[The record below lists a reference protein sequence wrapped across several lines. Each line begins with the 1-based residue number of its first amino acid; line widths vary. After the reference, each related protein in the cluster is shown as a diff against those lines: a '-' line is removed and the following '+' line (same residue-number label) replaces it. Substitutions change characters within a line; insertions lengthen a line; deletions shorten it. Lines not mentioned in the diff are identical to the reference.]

1 MAEQKVSLNLLGLPI
16 SLRFKRMKYA
26 RIRINKDCEISV
38 SVPRSYTAAQAK
50 DFILKHESWIRQTL
64 ERLRSKLLA
73 SDQVRILGKIYKLK
87 FSREVEL
94 GTNCGADESLGESG
108 ARDCVN
114 WANGDAGDDAG
125 GVNSAHLQSSAGISG
140 SGGDGDDVSG
150 SANNA
155 MGDMG
160 DGACGGTGSEI
171 LKFHSGERT
180 SQSSAA
186 GENLKF
192 DLPGNAAQGL
202 AQQSEMRQGGGFI
215 NIAVQNGAAD
225 ADLKFN
231 LAREDASLEGGEN
244 LKFNPNALGARGQ
257 NLNRD
262 GAQNLAGEE
271 FFKSSRIQTEAL
283 EQNGGEQ
290 SCSENLKFHLGG
302 RVPQSNDA
310 SKFNSASS
318 GEILKFDPAAK
329 GEILKFKPIAGDGIS
344 NFKPAVSGEIS
355 NFSSVVG
362 EGIPLMSERISKSA
376 SKNVPQNVAQSAQ
389 AADIERDEPDF
400 TIKNFIQS
408 SKFKDKIFVSGGAI
422 FCESEGE
429 FAAFKKAFALE
440 LYLRYIEKFSPRIG
454 RKIARVRVRT
464 MQTRWGSCNHAKGYL
479 NFSLSLIERD
489 PRFVEYVVLHELAHL
504 IHANHGAD
512 FYALIAQ
519 IMPDFR
525 ERIKLGKG

>member
-26 RIRINKDCEISV
+26 RIRISKDCEISV
-38 SVPRSYTAAQAK
+38 SVPRSYTAAQAEN
-50 DFILKHESWIRQTL
+50 FILKHESWIRQTL

-94 GTNCGADESLGESG
+94 GTNCSADEVLCNDSERS
-108 ARDCVN
+108 RVD
-114 WANGDAGDDAG
+114 DDA
-125 GVNSAHLQSSAGISG
+125 S
-140 SGGDGDDVSG
+140 DGTG
-150 SANNA
+150 
-155 MGDMG
+155 
-160 DGACGGTGSEI
+160 GGTGSEI

-180 SQSSAA
+180 SQSGAA

-192 DLPGNAAQGL
+192 NLPGDAAQGL
-202 AQQSEMRQGGGFI
+202 SQQSEMRQGGGFI
-215 NIAVQNGAAD
+215 NTATQNV
-225 ADLKFN
+225 F
-231 LAREDASLEGGEN
+231 EQSCGEN

-257 NLNRD
+257 NLNCD

-271 FFKSSRIQTEAL
+271 FFKSSRIRTEAL

-290 SCSENLKFHLGG
+290 SCSENLKFHSDG
-302 RVPQSNDA
+302 RVSQSSDA
-310 SKFNSASS
+310 GKFNSASS
-318 GEILKFDPAAK
+318 GEILKFDPAT
-329 GEILKFKPIAGDGIS
+329 GDGILEFKPIAGEGIS
-344 NFKPAVSGEIS
+344 NLKPAASGEIS
-355 NFSSVVG
+355 NFSSAAS
-362 EGIPLMSERISKSA
+362 EEIPLMSEKISKSA
-376 SKNVPQNVAQSAQ
+376 SENAPQNVAQSAQ
-389 AADIERDEPDF
+389 AVEIERDDPDF

-408 SKFKDKIFVSGGAI
+408 SKFKDKIFVSEGAI

-429 FAAFKKAFALE
+429 FATFKKAFALE
-440 LYLRYIEKFSPRIG
+440 IYLRYIAKFSPRIS
-454 RKIARVRVRT
+454 RKIARVRVRK
-464 MQTRWGSCNHAKGYL
+464 MQTRWGSCNHIKGYL

-489 PRFVEYVVLHELAHL
+489 RRFVEYVVLHELAHL

-525 ERIKLGKG
+525 ARIKLGKG

>member
-64 ERLRSKLLA
+64 ERLQSKLLA

-94 GTNCGADESLGESG
+94 GTSCSASESLGDGG
-108 ARDCVN
+108 AGGGVD
-114 WANGDAGDDAG
+114 GDANSDAG
-125 GVNSAHLQSSAGISG
+125 GVNSAHLQSGAGISG
-140 SGGDGDDVSG
+140 NGVDGGDVSG
-150 SANNA
+150 SANNGTSG
-155 MGDMG
+155 MN
-160 DGACGGTGSEI
+160 DGADGGAGNEI

-180 SQSSAA
+180 SQNGAA
-186 GENLKF
+186 SENLKF
-192 DLPGNAAQGL
+192 NLPVDAAQGL
-202 AQQSEMRQGGGFI
+202 AQQSAMRQSSGFI
-215 NIAVQNGAAD
+215 NTAAQNGAAD
-225 ADLKFN
+225 ADLEFN

-257 NLNRD
+257 NLNRS
-262 GAQNLAGEE
+262 GAQNLAGDG
-271 FFKSSRIQTEAL
+271 FFKSSRIRTEAL
-283 EQNGGEQ
+283 EQNDGEQ
-290 SCSENLKFHLGG
+290 SCGENLKFHSDG
-302 RVPQSNDA
+302 RVSQSSDG
-310 SKFNSASS
+310 SKFNSASN
-318 GEILKFDPAAK
+318 GENFKFNPAARD
-329 GEILKFKPIAGDGIS
+329 EILKFKPIAGEGIS
-344 NFKPAVSGEIS
+344 NFKPAASGEIL

-362 EGIPLMSERISKSA
+362 EEISKAA
-376 SKNVPQNVAQSAQ
+376 SENALQNVAQGAQ
-389 AADIERDEPDF
+389 AAERDEPNF

-454 RKIARVRVRT
+454 RKIARVRVRK

-489 PRFVEYVVLHELAHL
+489 PHFVEYVVLHELAHL

-525 ERIKLGKG
+525 ARIKLGKG

>member
-26 RIRINKDCEISV
+26 RIRISKDCEISV

-64 ERLRSKLLA
+64 ERLQSKLLA

-94 GTNCGADESLGESG
+94 GTNCGANESLGDSSV
-108 ARDCVN
+108 RDCVGSSVSR
-114 WANGDAGDDAG
+114 ARG
-125 GVNSAHLQSSAGISG
+125 GINLAHLQSGAGISS
-140 SGGDGDDVSG
+140 SGGDGGNVRG

-155 MGDMG
+155 VGGMD
-160 DGACGGTGSEI
+160 DGADGGTASEI

-180 SQSSAA
+180 SQSGAA

-192 DLPGNAAQGL
+192 NLPDDVAQGL

-215 NIAVQNGAAD
+215 NTAAQNV
-225 ADLKFN
+225 F
-231 LAREDASLEGGEN
+231 EQSCGEN
-244 LKFNPNALGARGQ
+244 LKFQSDGCAPQ
-257 NLNRD
+257 ND
-262 GAQNLAGEE
+262 DAG
-271 FFKSSRIQTEAL
+271 
-283 EQNGGEQ
+283 
-290 SCSENLKFHLGG
+290 
-302 RVPQSNDA
+302 
-310 SKFNSASS
+310 KFNSTSS
-318 GEILKFDPAAK
+318 DEILKFNPAARD
-329 GEILKFKPIAGDGIS
+329 GISKFKPVAGEGIS
-344 NFKPAVSGEIS
+344 NFKPAASGEIS
-355 NFSSVVG
+355 NFSSVAG
-362 EGIPLMSERISKSA
+362 EEISVASEKISKSA
-376 SKNVPQNVAQSAQ
+376 SENAPQNVAQSAQ
-389 AADIERDEPDF
+389 AAERDEPDF

-408 SKFKDKIFVSGGAI
+408 SKFKDKIFVSEGTI
-422 FCESEGE
+422 FCESESE

-440 LYLRYIEKFSPRIG
+440 LYLRYIAKLSPQIG
-454 RKIARVRVRT
+454 RKIARVRVRK

-525 ERIKLGKG
+525 ARIKLGKG

>member
-26 RIRINKDCEISV
+26 RIRISKDCEISV

-64 ERLRSKLLA
+64 ARLRSKLLA
-73 SDQVRILGKIYKLK
+73 SDRVRILGKIYKLK

-94 GTNCGADESLGESG
+94 GTNCGASKNLD
-108 ARDCVN
+108 D
-114 WANGDAGDDAG
+114 GDAQGCVG
-125 GVNSAHLQSSAGISG
+125 SGVNLAHLQSGAGMGG
-140 SGGDGDDVSG
+140 SGVNGGDVSG
-150 SANNA
+150 STNNA
-155 MGDMG
+155 TGGMG

-171 LKFHSGERT
+171 LKFHSGGHT
-180 SQSSAA
+180 SQSDTA

-192 DLPGNAAQGL
+192 NLPDDAAQGL
-202 AQQSEMRQGGGFI
+202 SQQSEMRQSGGFI
-215 NIAVQNGAAD
+215 DTAAQN
-225 ADLKFN
+225 LEFN
-231 LAREDASLEGGEN
+231 LAREDASPEGGEN
-244 LKFNPNALGARGQ
+244 LKFNPNALGALGQ
-257 NLNRD
+257 NLNRG

-271 FFKSSRIQTEAL
+271 FFKSSRIQAEAL
-283 EQNGGEQ
+283 EQSDDGPVDTAAQNVFEQ
-290 SCSENLKFHLGG
+290 SC
-302 RVPQSNDA
+302 
-310 SKFNSASS
+310 
-318 GEILKFDPAAK
+318 GEILKFNPAARD
-329 GEILKFKPIAGDGIS
+329 EILKFKPIAGEGIS
-344 NFKPAVSGEIS
+344 KFRPAASEEIS
-355 NFSSVVG
+355 NFSSVAG
-362 EGIPLMSERISKSA
+362 EEISVASEKTSKAA
-376 SKNVPQNVAQSAQ
+376 SENVPQNVAQSAQ
-389 AADIERDEPDF
+389 AAERDEPDF
-400 TIKNFIQS
+400 IIKNFIQS
-408 SKFKDKIFVSGGAI
+408 SKFKDKIFVSEGTI

-440 LYLRYIEKFSPRIG
+440 LYLRYIAKLSPQIG
-454 RKIARVRVRT
+454 RKIARVRVRK

-525 ERIKLGKG
+525 ARIKLGKG

>member
-108 ARDCVN
+108 ARDCV
-114 WANGDAGDDAG
+114 GSGVSHVSG
-125 GVNSAHLQSSAGISG
+125 GVNSAHLQSGAGISD
-140 SGGDGDDVSG
+140 GGDVSG
-150 SANNA
+150 SANNGTGG
-155 MGDMG
+155 MNY
-160 DGACGGTGSEI
+160 GAGGGTASEI
-171 LKFHSGERT
+171 LKFHSGGHT
-180 SQSSAA
+180 S
-186 GENLKF
+186 
-192 DLPGNAAQGL
+192 
-202 AQQSEMRQGGGFI
+202 
-215 NIAVQNGAAD
+215 QNGAAGE
-225 ADLKFN
+225 DLKFN
-231 LAREDASLEGGEN
+231 LAQESLSLESSKN
-244 LKFNPNALGARGQ
+244 FKFNPNALGARGQ

-262 GAQNLAGEE
+262 GAQNLTGEE
-271 FFKSSRIQTEAL
+271 FFKSSCIRTEAL

-290 SCSENLKFHLGG
+290 SCGENLKFHSDGC
-302 RVPQSNDA
+302 VSQSSNVG
-310 SKFNSASS
+310 KFNSASS
-318 GEILKFDPAAK
+318 GEILKFDPAARD
-329 GEILKFKPIAGDGIS
+329 EILKFKPAE
-344 NFKPAVSGEIS
+344 NGEIS
-355 NFSSVVG
+355 NFSSAAS
-362 EGIPLMSERISKSA
+362 EEIPLMSEKISKSA
-376 SKNVPQNVAQSAQ
+376 NENAPQNVAQSAQ
-389 AADIERDEPDF
+389 AEECYEPNF

-408 SKFKDKIFVSGGAI
+408 SKFKDKIFMSRDVI

-454 RKIARVRVRT
+454 RKIARVRVRK

-489 PRFVEYVVLHELAHL
+489 RRFVEYVVLHELAHL

-512 FYALIAQ
+512 FYALIAK
-519 IMPDFR
+519 IMPDFKA
-525 ERIKLGKG
+525 RIKLGKG

>member
-26 RIRINKDCEISV
+26 RIRISKDCEISV

-94 GTNCGADESLGESG
+94 GTNCGASKNLDDSG
-108 ARDCVN
+108 VQGCVDD
-114 WANGDAGDDAG
+114 DASDGAG
-125 GVNSAHLQSSAGISG
+125 GVNSAHLQSGAGIGG
-140 SGGDGDDVSG
+140 SGVNGGDVSG
-150 SANNA
+150 SANDA
-155 MGDMG
+155 MGSMNDSAGGDMG
-160 DGACGGTGSEI
+160 GEI
-171 LKFHSGERT
+171 LKFHSGGRT
-180 SQSSAA
+180 LQSGAA
-186 GENLKF
+186 SEDLKF
-192 DLPGNAAQGL
+192 NLPDDAAQGL
-202 AQQSEMRQGGGFI
+202 AQQSEMRQSGGFI
-215 NIAVQNGAAD
+215 NTTAQNGATD
-225 ADLKFN
+225 ADLEFN

-244 LKFNPNALGARGQ
+244 LKFHS
-257 NLNRD
+257 D
-262 GAQNLAGEE
+262 GCVSQSSDAG
-271 FFKSSRIQTEAL
+271 
-283 EQNGGEQ
+283 
-290 SCSENLKFHLGG
+290 
-302 RVPQSNDA
+302 
-310 SKFNSASS
+310 KFNSASS
-318 GEILKFDPAAK
+318 GEILKFDPAVRD
-329 GEILKFKPIAGDGIS
+329 GILKFKPIAGEGIS
-344 NFKPAVSGEIS
+344 NFKPAANGEIS

-362 EGIPLMSERISKSA
+362 EEISVASEKASKSA
-376 SKNVPQNVAQSAQ
+376 SENVPQNVAQSAQ
-389 AADIERDEPDF
+389 AAERDEPDF

-440 LYLRYIEKFSPRIG
+440 LYLRYIAKLSSQIG
-454 RKIARVRVRT
+454 RKIARVRVRK

-489 PRFVEYVVLHELAHL
+489 PCFVEYVVLHELAHL

-525 ERIKLGKG
+525 ARIKLGKG

>member
-26 RIRINKDCEISV
+26 RIRISKDYEISV

-50 DFILKHESWIRQTL
+50 DFILKHESWIHQTL
-64 ERLRSKLLA
+64 ERLQSKLLA

-87 FSREVEL
+87 FSREAEL
-94 GTNCGADESLGESG
+94 GANCGANEVLCNDSVRGCVGSG
-108 ARDCVN
+108 VSHAC
-114 WANGDAGDDAG
+114 G
-125 GVNSAHLQSSAGISG
+125 GVNSAHLQSGAGISG
-140 SGGDGDDVSG
+140 SGVDGGNVSG

-160 DGACGGTGSEI
+160 DGACGDMGGEI

-180 SQSSAA
+180 SQSDTAS
-186 GENLKF
+186 EDFKF
-192 DLPGNAAQGL
+192 NLPGDAAQGL
-202 AQQSEMRQGGGFI
+202 AQQSEIRQSGEFI
-215 NIAVQNGAAD
+215 NTAAQSGAAGE
-225 ADLKFN
+225 DLKFN
-231 LAREDASLEGGEN
+231 LAQEDASLEGGEN
-244 LKFNPNALGARGQ
+244 LKFHS
-257 NLNRD
+257 D
-262 GAQNLAGEE
+262 GCA
-271 FFKSSRIQTEAL
+271 
-283 EQNGGEQ
+283 
-290 SCSENLKFHLGG
+290 
-302 RVPQSNDA
+302 PQSDDA
-310 SKFNSASS
+310 GKFNSAAS
-318 GEILKFDPAAK
+318 GEILKFDPAAGDEISK
-329 GEILKFKPIAGDGIS
+329 FKPVAGEEILK
-344 NFKPAVSGEIS
+344 FKPAVSGEIS
-355 NFSSVVG
+355 NFSSAVS
-362 EGIPLMSERISKSA
+362 EEIPLMSERISKSA
-376 SKNVPQNVAQSAQ
+376 SENVPQNIVQSAQ
-389 AADIERDEPDF
+389 ATEPDEPDF

-408 SKFKDKIFVSGGAI
+408 SKFKDKIFVSEGTI

-454 RKIARVRVRT
+454 RKIARVRVRK

-525 ERIKLGKG
+525 ARI

>member
-26 RIRINKDCEISV
+26 RIRINKECEISV

-50 DFILKHESWIRQTL
+50 DFILKHENWIRQTL

-87 FSREVEL
+87 FSREIEL
-94 GTNCGADESLGESG
+94 GTNCGASKNLDDGGVRGCVHDG
-108 ARDCVN
+108 ASD
-114 WANGDAGDDAG
+114 GAG
-125 GVNSAHLQSSAGISG
+125 GANSAHLQSGAGISG
-140 SGGDGDDVSG
+140 SGGDVSG
-150 SANNA
+150 SA
-155 MGDMG
+155 
-160 DGACGGTGSEI
+160 GSEI
-171 LKFHSGERT
+171 LKFHPGERT
-180 SQSSAA
+180 SQNGAA
-186 GENLKF
+186 SEDLKF
-192 DLPGNAAQGL
+192 NLPGDAAQGL
-202 AQQSEMRQGGGFI
+202 AQQSEMRQSGGFI
-215 NIAVQNGAAD
+215 NTAAQNGAAD
-225 ADLKFN
+225 ANLEFN
-231 LAREDASLEGGEN
+231 LTQKGLSLESGEN

-257 NLNRD
+257 NLNRGD
-262 GAQNLAGEE
+262 AQNLAGEE

-290 SCSENLKFHLGG
+290 SCGEILKFHSDG
-302 RVPQSNDA
+302 RVSQSSDG

-318 GEILKFDPAAK
+318 GEILKFNPAARD
-329 GEILKFKPIAGDGIS
+329 GILKFKPVTGEGIS
-344 NFKPAVSGEIS
+344 NFKPAASGEIS

-362 EGIPLMSERISKSA
+362 EEISVASEISKSA
-376 SKNVPQNVAQSAQ
+376 SKNAPQNLAQSTQ

-408 SKFKDKIFVSGGAI
+408 SKFKDKIFVSEGTI

-440 LYLRYIEKFSPRIG
+440 LYLRYIAKFSPRIG
-454 RKIARVRVRT
+454 RKISRVRVRK

-525 ERIKLGKG
+525 ARIKLGKG

>member
-26 RIRINKDCEISV
+26 RIRISKDCEISV

-87 FSREVEL
+87 FSREVGL
-94 GTNCGADESLGESG
+94 GTNCGANESLGDSG
-108 ARDCVN
+108 VRDCV
-114 WANGDAGDDAG
+114 DDGASSGAG
-125 GVNSAHLQSSAGISG
+125 GVNSAHLQSGAGISG
-140 SGGDGDDVSG
+140 SGVNGGDMRG
-150 SANNA
+150 SANNGTGG
-155 MGDMG
+155 MN
-160 DGACGGTGSEI
+160 DGAGGGAGSEI
-171 LKFHSGERT
+171 SKFHSGGRI
-180 SQSSAA
+180 SQSDTAS
-186 GENLKF
+186 EDFKF
-192 DLPGNAAQGL
+192 NLPGDAAQGL
-202 AQQSEMRQGGGFI
+202 AQQSKMRQSGGFI
-215 NIAVQNGAAD
+215 DTAAQNGAAD
-225 ADLKFN
+225 ADLEFN
-231 LAREDASLEGGEN
+231 LAREDASLESSEN

-257 NLNRD
+257 NLNRG
-262 GAQNLAGEE
+262 GAQNLAGDG

-283 EQNGGEQ
+283 EQNGDGPVDTAAQNVFEQ
-290 SCSENLKFHLGG
+290 SRNEILKFHLGG

-310 SKFNSASS
+310 SKFNSTSS
-318 GEILKFDPAAK
+318 
-329 GEILKFKPIAGDGIS
+329 GEILKFKPIAG
-344 NFKPAVSGEIS
+344 
-355 NFSSVVG
+355 
-362 EGIPLMSERISKSA
+362 EGISKSA
-376 SKNVPQNVAQSAQ
+376 SENAPQNVAQSAQ
-389 AADIERDEPDF
+389 AAERDEPDF
-400 TIKNFIQS
+400 TIKNFIRS
-408 SKFKDKIFVSGGAI
+408 SKFKDKIFMSRDVI
-422 FCESEGE
+422 LCESEGE

-440 LYLRYIEKFSPRIG
+440 IYLRYIAKLSPQIG
-454 RKIARVRVRT
+454 RKIARVRVRK

-525 ERIKLGKG
+525 ARIKLGKG

>member
-26 RIRINKDCEISV
+26 RIRISKDCEISV
-38 SVPRSYTAAQAK
+38 SVPCSYTAAQAK

-64 ERLRSKLLA
+64 ARLRSKLLA

-87 FSREVEL
+87 FSREAEL
-94 GTNCGADESLGESG
+94 DANCGANESLGDGGVRGCVDDG
-108 ARDCVN
+108 ASS
-114 WANGDAGDDAG
+114 DAGS
-125 GVNSAHLQSSAGISG
+125 VNSAHLQSGADISG
-140 SGGDGDDVSG
+140 SGVNGGDVSG

-155 MGDMG
+155 IGGMNDGTGGDMG
-160 DGACGGTGSEI
+160 GEI

-186 GENLKF
+186 GEDLKF
-192 DLPGNAAQGL
+192 DLPDDAAQGL
-202 AQQSEMRQGGGFI
+202 AQQSGMRQSGGFI
-215 NIAVQNGAAD
+215 DTAAQNV
-225 ADLKFN
+225 F
-231 LAREDASLEGGEN
+231 EQSCGEN
-244 LKFNPNALGARGQ
+244 LKFHS
-257 NLNRD
+257 D
-262 GAQNLAGEE
+262 
-271 FFKSSRIQTEAL
+271 
-283 EQNGGEQ
+283 
-290 SCSENLKFHLGG
+290 G
-302 RVPQSNDA
+302 RVSQSSDGG
-310 SKFNSASS
+310 KFNFASS
-318 GEILKFDPAAK
+318 G
-329 GEILKFKPIAGDGIS
+329 GILKFKPITGEGIS
-344 NFKPAVSGEIS
+344 NFKPAASGEIS
-355 NFSSVVG
+355 NFSSVMG
-362 EGIPLMSERISKSA
+362 EEIPFMSEKISKSA
-376 SKNVPQNVAQSAQ
+376 SENAPQNVAQSVQ
-389 AADIERDEPDF
+389 MSERNEPDF

-454 RKIARVRVRT
+454 RKIARVRVRK

-525 ERIKLGKG
+525 ARIKLGKG

>member
-26 RIRINKDCEISV
+26 RIRISKDCEISV
-38 SVPRSYTAAQAK
+38 SVPCSYTAAQAK

-64 ERLRSKLLA
+64 ARLRSKLLA

-87 FSREVEL
+87 FSREAEL
-94 GTNCGADESLGESG
+94 DANCGANESLGDGGVRGCVDDG
-108 ARDCVN
+108 ASS
-114 WANGDAGDDAG
+114 DAGS
-125 GVNSAHLQSSAGISG
+125 VNSAHLQSGADISG
-140 SGGDGDDVSG
+140 SGVNGGDVSG

-155 MGDMG
+155 IGGMNDGTGGDMG
-160 DGACGGTGSEI
+160 GEI

-186 GENLKF
+186 GEDLKF
-192 DLPGNAAQGL
+192 DLPDDAAQGL
-202 AQQSEMRQGGGFI
+202 AQQSGMRQSGGFI
-215 NIAVQNGAAD
+215 DTAAQNV
-225 ADLKFN
+225 F
-231 LAREDASLEGGEN
+231 EQSCGEN
-244 LKFNPNALGARGQ
+244 LKFNPNALGAQGQ
-257 NLNRD
+257 NLNRS
-262 GAQNLAGEE
+262 GAQNLAGEG
-271 FFKSSRIQTEAL
+271 FLKSSRIRTEKL
-283 EQNGGEQ
+283 DQNGGEQ
-290 SCSENLKFHLGG
+290 SC
-302 RVPQSNDA
+302 
-310 SKFNSASS
+310 
-318 GEILKFDPAAK
+318 GEILKFHSDGRVSQSSDGGKFNFASS
-329 GEILKFKPIAGDGIS
+329 GGILKFKPITGEGIS
-344 NFKPAVSGEIS
+344 NFKPAASGEIS
-355 NFSSVVG
+355 NFSSVMG
-362 EGIPLMSERISKSA
+362 EEIPFMSEKISKSA
-376 SKNVPQNVAQSAQ
+376 SENAPQNVAQSVQ
-389 AADIERDEPDF
+389 MSERNEPDF

-454 RKIARVRVRT
+454 RKIARVRVRK

-512 FYALIAQ
+512 FYALIAK

-525 ERIKLGKG
+525 ARIKLGKG

>member
-26 RIRINKDCEISV
+26 RIRISKDCEISV

-64 ERLRSKLLA
+64 ARLRSKLLA

-94 GTNCGADESLGESG
+94 GTNCDADESLGDSSVRG
-108 ARDCVN
+108 CVN
-114 WANGDAGDDAG
+114 WANGDASSGTG
-125 GVNSAHLQSSAGISG
+125 GVNSAHLQSGTDISG
-140 SGGDGDDVSG
+140 NGVNVDGN
-150 SANNA
+150 ANNA
-155 MGDMG
+155 AGGMNN
-160 DGACGGTGSEI
+160 GAGGGAGSEI
-171 LKFHSGERT
+171 LKFHSGEHT
-180 SQSSAA
+180 SQSGAA
-186 GENLKF
+186 DEDFKF
-192 DLPGNAAQGL
+192 DLPDDAAQGL
-202 AQQSEMRQGGGFI
+202 AQQSEMRQSSGFI
-215 NIAVQNGAAD
+215 DTAAQNGAAD
-225 ADLKFN
+225 ADLEFN
-231 LAREDASLEGGEN
+231 LAREDANLESGEI
-244 LKFNPNALGARGQ
+244 LKFNPNALGTRGQ
-257 NLNRD
+257 NLNRGD
-262 GAQNLAGEE
+262 AQNLTGEE
-271 FFKSSRIQTEAL
+271 FFKSSRIRTETL

-290 SCSENLKFHLGG
+290 SCGENLKFHSDGC
-302 RVPQSNDA
+302 VSQSSDA
-310 SKFNSASS
+310 GKFNSALS
-318 GEILKFDPAAK
+318 GENFEFNPAARD
-329 GEILKFKPIAGDGIS
+329 GILKFKPVAGEGIS
-344 NFKPAVSGEIS
+344 KFKPAESGEIS
-355 NFSSVVG
+355 NFSSAAS
-362 EGIPLMSERISKSA
+362 EEIPLMGKRTSKSA
-376 SKNVPQNVAQSAQ
+376 SENVPQNVAQSAQ
-389 AADIERDEPDF
+389 AAERDEPDF

-408 SKFKDKIFVSGGAI
+408 SKFKDKIFVSEGAI

-454 RKIARVRVRT
+454 RKIARVRVRK

-489 PRFVEYVVLHELAHL
+489 RRFVEYVVLHELAHL

-525 ERIKLGKG
+525 ARIKLGKG

>member
-26 RIRINKDCEISV
+26 RIRISKDCEISV

-50 DFILKHESWIRQTL
+50 DFILKHESWIRRTL

-73 SDQVRILGKIYKLK
+73 SDEVRILGKIYKLK
-87 FSREVEL
+87 FSREAEL
-94 GTNCGADESLGESG
+94 STNCGANKNLDNGG
-108 ARDCVN
+108 TRGWVN
-114 WANGDAGDDAG
+114 WANDDTNSHAGS
-125 GVNSAHLQSSAGISG
+125 VNSAHLQSSAGISG
-140 SGGDGDDVSG
+140 SGGDVRG
-150 SANNA
+150 SENNGTGGMNDNA
-155 MGDMG
+155 
-160 DGACGGTGSEI
+160 DGAMASEI
-171 LKFHSGERT
+171 LKFHSSGRT
-180 SQSSAA
+180 SQSGAA
-186 GENLKF
+186 SEDLKF
-192 DLPGNAAQGL
+192 NLPDDAAQGL
-202 AQQSEMRQGGGFI
+202 AQQSEMRQSGGFI
-215 NIAVQNGAAD
+215 DTAAQNGAAD
-225 ADLKFN
+225 ADLEFN
-231 LAREDASLEGGEN
+231 LAREDESLESGEN

-290 SCSENLKFHLGG
+290 SCGENLKFHLGG
-302 RVPQSNDA
+302 CVPQSSDA
-310 SKFNSASS
+310 GEFNSAAS
-318 GEILKFDPAAK
+318 GEILKFDPVARD
-329 GEILKFKPIAGDGIS
+329 GILKFKPVAGDGIS
-344 NFKPAVSGEIS
+344 NFKPAASGEIS
-355 NFSSVVG
+355 NFSSVVD
-362 EGIPLMSERISKSA
+362 EEILVASEKISKSA
-376 SKNVPQNVAQSAQ
+376 SENAPQNVAQSAQ
-389 AADIERDEPDF
+389 AAERDEPDF

-408 SKFKDKIFVSGGAI
+408 SKFKDKIFVSRSTI

-429 FAAFKKAFALE
+429 FAAFKKAFAVE
-440 LYLRYIEKFSPRIG
+440 LYLRYIAKLSPRIG
-454 RKIARVRVRT
+454 RKIARVRVRK

-525 ERIKLGKG
+525 ARIKLGKG